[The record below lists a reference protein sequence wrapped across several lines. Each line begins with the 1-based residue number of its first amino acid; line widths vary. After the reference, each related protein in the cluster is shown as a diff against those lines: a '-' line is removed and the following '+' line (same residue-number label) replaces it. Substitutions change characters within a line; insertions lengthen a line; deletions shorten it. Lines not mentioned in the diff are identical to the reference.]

1 MGEWNEY
8 VQQWLIEPGWCDS
21 GGLASVED
29 GSLYA
34 AAPEDKMWQSVYDVE
49 VENDNFEMVSK
60 NVEEPKL
67 LYEVCTKKSGVKGG
81 LWLAGVKYTFVK
93 TDNIDGFDVVV
104 FAKNKGGLFVVLT
117 GNGSAVLATFD
128 ENQEMTSG
136 NCCESAMGFAKY
148 LAEQGY

>member
-1 MGEWNEY
+1 
-8 VQQWLIEPGWCDS
+8 
-21 GGLASVED
+21 
-29 GSLYA
+29 
-34 AAPEDKMWQSVYDVE
+34 
-49 VENDNFEMVSK
+49 
-60 NVEEPKL
+60 
-67 LYEVCTKKSGVKGG
+67 
-81 LWLAGVKYTFVK
+81 
-93 TDNIDGFDVVV
+93 VVV